1 MLKSVIQPRHRMPCF
16 MLAENN
22 NGDICVS
29 DLNAELVVVVD
40 RSGGVRFRYDGAQS
54 KRRKSFDP
62 RCIVTD
68 SRSQVIVTDVY
79 NDCLHILHQNGSL
92 HRYVCMWSIQ
102 TVWVELR

>member
-1 MLKSVIQPRHRMPCF
+1 MQNDQPKFFFIIKFSYQLNGRKCMLKSVIQPRHRMPCF

-40 RSGGVRFRYDGAQS
+40 RNGGVRFRYDGAQA

-68 SRSQVIVTDVY
+68 SCSQIIVTDMY
-79 NDCLHILHQNGSL
+79 N
-92 HRYVCMWSIQ
+92 VA
-102 TVWVELR
+102 